1 MKDTFLGALTAV
13 FNYFKDTVKIRT
25 IKASDLEDTLE
36 GVIKRLEIFRRQYEV
51 LTSGNKIVTILTL
64 DNGYN
69 VNDKTKPHLDI
80 HNVYRNKLSTL
91 SYGSKATGEE
101 RKDIMLSLYLATKD
115 LITISK
121 QLLKSVD
128 KLLEDESVDVGKV
141 RLSHV
146 LVLGLIRRM
155 DLLATWSLYWLAMIS
170 EECRKNKTHQVFK
183 YRADF
188 LIQHVDTVAVTVAQ
202 VLSKTGPFTFLED
215 LKNLKNK
222 QMDMVMGLN
231 ATNIGILSNALTRK
245 IGLIDNILS
254 ALRVLNIFSRIDTK
268 IELWKHEKHLEDV
281 EMAEWI
287 EMRIR
292 LLMHD
297 LNNTTDSNEI
307 KKIEKIAEAYSE
319 RLAKINQKIAQYEEG
334 D

>member
-1 MKDTFLGALTAV
+1 MKDIFTGALTAV

-25 IKASDLEDTLE
+25 IKASDLEATLE
-36 GVIKRLEIFRRQYEV
+36 GVIKKLELFRKQYEV
-51 LTSGNKIVTILTL
+51 LTAGNKITNILTL

-69 VNDKTKPHLDI
+69 INDKTKPQLNI
-80 HNVYRNKLSTL
+80 HNIYRNKLTTL
-91 SYGSKATGEE
+91 SYGSKAVSEE
-101 RKDIMLSLYLATKD
+101 RKDIMFSLYLATKD
-115 LITISK
+115 LITIFK
-121 QLLKSVD
+121 QLLKNID
-128 KLLEDESVDVGKV
+128 KLLENESVDVGKV

-146 LVLGLIRRM
+146 LVLGIIRRM
-155 DLLATWSLYWLAMIS
+155 DILVIWSLYWLAMIS

-183 YRADF
+183 YRADY
-188 LIQHVDTVAVTVAQ
+188 LIEHVDTVSITVAQ

-215 LKNLKNK
+215 LKNLKDK
-222 QMDMVMGLN
+222 QMDIVMGLN
-231 ATNIGILSNALTRK
+231 ATNVGILSNILTRK
-245 IGLIDNILS
+245 IGLVDNILS

-297 LNNTTDSNEI
+297 LNNTTDSNEV